1 LGAGAGPMAGNPCS
15 TARNDRFSRAGT
27 RSSNPAS
34 SSGESANFRS
44 LARCRDRISGGA
56 GNAAAESRSA
66 VATGAAQ
73 RCVRRQKW
81 MSGTSGSGCPSIG
94 VHLTG
99 RAVPPALPVLRW
111 RGAMSTRTWPSTVH
125 SAVWLSL
132 WNFAQYVEARRRPG
146 QHSVRPGPVAA
157 GKGVRRL
164 RALKAEQLRA
174 EKKAHDATDDCWREV
189 DSNFRFRTTTARL
202 PQADDLA
209 TSRRIFPPRCAC
221 ATASLIEE
229 RE

>member
-1 LGAGAGPMAGNPCS
+1 M
-15 TARNDRFSRAGT
+15 D
-27 RSSNPAS
+27 
-34 SSGESANFRS
+34 E
-44 LARCRDRISGGA
+44 RDD
-56 GNAAAESRSA
+56 
-66 VATGAAQ
+66 
-73 RCVRRQKW
+73 
-81 MSGTSGSGCPSIG
+81 GSGCPSIG

-111 RGAMSTRTWPSTVH
+111 RGAMSARTWPSTVH

>member
-1 LGAGAGPMAGNPCS
+1 MQPKPAIFAS
-15 TARNDRFSRAGT
+15 SRACIVRGT
-27 RSSNPAS
+27 GSSNPS
-34 SSGESANFRS
+34 PSSGESANFRS

-66 VATGAAQ
+66 VATGEAQ

-111 RGAMSTRTWPSTVH
+111 RGAMSARTWPSTVH

-132 WNFAQYVEARRRPG
+132 CNFAQYVEARRRPG

-164 RALKAEQLRA
+164 HAQLA
-174 EKKAHDATDDCWREV
+174 IL
-189 DSNFRFRTTTARL
+189 RL
-202 PQADDLA
+202 RPV
-209 TSRRIFPPRCAC
+209 RRIVR
-221 ATASLIEE
+221 LW
-229 RE
+229 R